1 MLNIFLKCKS
11 WSIIKEV
18 QSWLDCNL
26 ITVNLSMQSIVT
38 RVMSSKFKSGV
49 YQCTDPMVNCVQI
62 VVSSMLFLNG
72 ILSLTGLEA
81 NEKCTCSCG
90 DSSQKGFHDQ
100 DPFNALFSIRPHLG
114 KLNKNR
120 VIWRQFSTYWL
131 WYFEAHGDHL
141 ITLLVSSI
149 FCAGFHKNVA
159 SWCKL
164 ILWPLEILSYY
175 HFEFYFE
182 KEQLLH

>member
-1 MLNIFLKCKS
+1 MTWLQLDNCE
-11 WSIIKEV
+11 SINAINSHESHEFQIKP
-18 QSWLDCNL
+18 
-26 ITVNLSMQSIVT
+26 
-38 RVMSSKFKSGV
+38 GV